1 LGLHHKAKS
10 VAIIPHQHLT
20 KIIWIAMDNSESTQ
34 QIEQGKSEKNSGLL
48 IIFIVTCILIA
59 VALWQ
64 FSGEKTEKGAMN
76 SSELLNEKPVVP
88 VSLPTKNQEEDK
100 DLIELPPIVPIIEAV
115 TPKVEEIVIEPDV
128 AIVLPALDESDDWIQ
143 EKLPELTWRNELLSL
158 LITEDIIRRFVVF
171 TDNFAQGLLAYEHSV
186 FIQPKVK
193 FSVDEQSLNVD
204 GEQNVWQ
211 WDSETSKRFD
221 LYVDLLRS
229 VDSTTLVNWYI
240 DIKPLI
246 DEAYLELGYEED
258 FTYTFQDAITRVLD
272 MELPKSTMD
281 VTRTSVMYKF
291 QDAQLEALDDSDKLM
306 LRIGKE
312 NLLIIKSVLLEINEK
327 LTKRLNDNG

>member
-1 LGLHHKAKS
+1 
-10 VAIIPHQHLT
+10 
-20 KIIWIAMDNSESTQ
+20 M
-34 QIEQGKSEKNSGLL
+34 
-48 IIFIVTCILIA
+48 
-59 VALWQ
+59 ALWQ
-64 FSGEKTEKGAMN
+64 FSGGKTEKRPMD
-76 SSELLNEKPVVP
+76 SSELLKEEPVVP
-88 VSLPTKNQEEDK
+88 VPLSTENLEEDK
-100 DLIELPPIVPIIEAV
+100 GLSELPQLDPIIEAV
-115 TPKVEEIVIEPDV
+115 TPVVEDIVIEQEI
-128 AIVLPALDESDDWIQ
+128 AIVLPALDESDDWIE

-193 FSVDEQSLNVD
+193 FSVDEQSVNVD
-204 GEQNVWQ
+204 GKQNVWQ

-240 DIKPLI
+240 DMKPLI

-258 FTYTFQDAITRVLD
+258 FTYTLQDAITRVLD
-272 MELPKSTMD
+272 MELPKSAMD
-281 VTRTSVMYKF
+281 VTRSSVMYKY

-327 LTKRLNDNG
+327 LTKRVKDNG

>member
-1 LGLHHKAKS
+1 
-10 VAIIPHQHLT
+10 
-20 KIIWIAMDNSESTQ
+20 MDNSEPTQ
-34 QIEQGKSEKNSGLL
+34 QIEQGNSKNNSGPL
-48 IIFIVTCILIA
+48 IIFIVTFILVA

-64 FSGEKTEKGAMN
+64 FSGGKTEKRTMD
-76 SSELLNEKPVVP
+76 SSELLKDKPVVP
-88 VSLPTKNQEEDK
+88 VSLSTKNQEEDK
-100 DLIELPPIVPIIEAV
+100 DLNELPQIDPIIEVV
-115 TPKVEEIVIEPDV
+115 TPVVEDIVIEQEI

-193 FSVDEQSLNVD
+193 FSVDEQSINVD

-229 VDSTTLVNWYI
+229 VDSTTLVNWYV

-258 FTYTFQDAITRVLD
+258 FTYTLQDAITRVLD
-272 MELPKSTMD
+272 MELPKSAMD
-281 VTRTSVMYKF
+281 VTRSSVMYKY

-327 LTKRLNDNG
+327 LTIRVKDNG